1 MGLGA
6 REILVCLVIWTM
18 STCKVKLPEVGQYHV
33 HRSKLSQEAVFFQIF
48 SFATLGIHKMFRKTA
63 ISYLIPRTLVYQM
76 LGKVLWNILHTY

>member
-33 HRSKLSQEAVFFQIF
+33 HKQIISRGSVFQIF

-76 LGKVLWNILHTY
+76 LGKVSWNILHTY